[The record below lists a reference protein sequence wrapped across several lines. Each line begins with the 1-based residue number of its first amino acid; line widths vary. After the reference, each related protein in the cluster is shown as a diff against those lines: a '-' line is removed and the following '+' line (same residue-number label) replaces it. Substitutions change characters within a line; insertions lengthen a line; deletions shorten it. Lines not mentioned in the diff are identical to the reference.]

1 MRLSGVRRQDEGA
14 LHGTVCGDTKGSTEG
29 DFLKSEYTFRLKNA
43 GPAGLLSQRFYTPG
57 ALTVTFGSRHSLCHL
72 SYFSYKIRKRRF
84 LVIAG
89 DDDE

>member
-43 GPAGLLSQRFYTPG
+43 GPAGLLSQRFYAPG
-57 ALTVTFGSRHSLCHL
+57 DLTIKKLFG
-72 SYFSYKIRKRRF
+72 YAAKIRVF
-84 LVIAG
+84 SFMV
-89 DDDE
+89 